1 MTHTMLHAH
10 QTPLTPTRDA
20 LLTLEISSPLGP
32 LRLLACDGAL
42 CGVYMNLQNAPP
54 ASPGPAEPVLLRAA
68 QQLAEYFAGTRRDF
82 DLPLRPRGTDFQQ
95 TVWRAL
101 AEIPYGVTRSYVEL
115 ATTIGRPGACRAV
128 GGANSKNPLGIV
140 VPCHRVIGHHGA
152 LTGYAGG
159 HDNKRWLLAHEAA
172 APLVLC

>member
-1 MTHTMLHAH
+1 MTTTMLHTH

-115 ATTIGRPGACRAV
+115 ATAIGRPGACRAV

-172 APLVLC
+172 APLVLR